1 MSSVQALRKE
11 SASGAA
17 GRPAPAGGPP
27 PGVAGGPP
35 PHAFLGMPTGVEG
48 REDDLG
54 RSVAVVLKTL
64 KNVKPYA
71 HDINDALIKARLQAM
86 QFAKDQGLMEEY
98 VAHDIET
105 MKPLTGMMRGL
116 IEKNGQSEIALVG
129 IFDRTACHY
138 QLCLENESG
147 PGFRRWRS
155 PFGKVLDKCRKLG
168 QFDLTEEWIHDN
180 WTRPRLLGYA
190 EAMGVEMRVSDWQPD
205 GWLTAEVV

>member
-1 MSSVQALRKE
+1 MSLQALHNE
-11 SASGAA
+11 SAPAAA
-17 GRPAPAGGPP
+17 GRPAAGGPP
-27 PGVAGGPP
+27 PGVAAGPP
-35 PHAFLGMPTGVEG
+35 PDAFLGMATGIEG
-48 REDDLG
+48 REEDLG

-86 QFAKDQGLMEEY
+86 QFASDHGLMEEY
-98 VAHDIET
+98 VAHDIKT
-105 MKPLTGMMRGL
+105 MKPLTSMMKKL
-116 IEKNGQSEIALVG
+116 VEKSGQSEIALIG

-138 QLCLENESG
+138 QLCLENESAA
-147 PGFRRWRS
+147 PGIRRWRS

-168 QFDLTEEWIHDN
+168 QFDLTEEWIHEN

-190 EAMGVEMRVSDWQPD
+190 KAMGVDMRVSHWQPD